1 MNRYRYLLQ
10 ERIEKTFSK
19 KFITAAAV
27 DDLLSCESIV
37 NKLNHGVECLNTWLL
52 QDHHIDKELR
62 LLALLE
68 LDKCELVQQTVA
80 CISLECQKPMKL
92 VSIAALCAR
101 HLNMADKV
109 EAVHTIAEVIAVLA
123 ETDLFD
129 VKKTKEGWIVLSR
142 VELDSEV
149 TQYAENALYLPP
161 LIIKPRKVRSNRDSG
176 YITQR
181 GESLILGFYENHHDD
196 NICLDV
202 INTLNSNEYELDIE
216 FIKQYKEEATEVT
229 IEQLQENARIKDKV
243 LTDIDAQKKLKE
255 IRDNWDKYQEQ
266 GAFFQHLMIHHGN
279 SFYLCNKV
287 DKRGRIYSSGY
298 HVNVQGSSFKKAMVN
313 FKHREIPTGLSSW

>member
-10 ERIEKTFSK
+10 EKIEKTFSK
-19 KFITAAAV
+19 KFIVQQAV
-27 DDLLSCESIV
+27 DDLLTCESIV
-37 NKLNHGVECLNTWLL
+37 NKLNRGIEYVNTWLNKGH
-52 QDHHIDKELR
+52 DIDRELR
-62 LLALLE
+62 LLAVRE
-68 LDKCELVQQTVA
+68 LDIKELVMQVVA

-92 VSIAALCAR
+92 VSVASLCAR
-101 HLNMADKV
+101 HLNMSDKV
-109 EAVHTIAEVIAVLA
+109 EAIHTMAEIIAVLG

-129 VKKTKEGWIVLSR
+129 NKKTREGWIVLSR

-149 TQYAENALYLPP
+149 TQYADNALYLPP
-161 LIIKPRKVRSNRDSG
+161 LIIKPRKIRHNRDSG

-202 INTLNSNEYELDIE
+202 LNILNSNEYELDTD
-216 FIKQYKEEATEVT
+216 FINQYEEQWHRE
-229 IEQLQENARIKDKV
+229 ELSQQEYEELSHADREIYNMDEKNW
-243 LTDIDAQKKLKE
+243 KKF
-255 IRDNWDKYQEQ
+255 QEQ
-266 GAFFQHLMIHHGN
+266 GKFFQTLMIHHGN

>member
-10 ERIEKTFSK
+10 EKIEKTFSK
-19 KFITAAAV
+19 KFITAQAV
-27 DDLLSCESIV
+27 DDLLTCESIV
-37 NKLNHGVECLNTWLL
+37 NKLNRGVEYVNSWLH
-52 QDHHIDKELR
+52 QDHSIDKELR

-68 LDKCELVQQTVA
+68 LDKCELVQQIIA

-92 VSIAALCAR
+92 VSIASLCAR

-109 EAVHTIAEVIAVLA
+109 EAVHTMAEVIAVLA

-142 VELDSEV
+142 VGLDAEV
-149 TQYAENALYLPP
+149 TQYADNALYLPP

-216 FIKQYKEEATEVT
+216 FINSYEE
-229 IEQLQENARIKDKV
+229 QWHRQELSQQEYEELSHADREIYNM
-243 LTDIDAQKKLKE
+243 DAKTWKKF
-255 IRDNWDKYQEQ
+255 QEQ
-266 GAFFQHLMIHHGN
+266 GKFFQTLMIHHGN

-287 DKRGRIYSSGY
+287 DKRGRIYATGY
-298 HVNVQGSSFKKAMVN
+298 HISTQSSSFKKASIN
-313 FKHREIPTGLSSW
+313 FKHREIPTGLDSW

>member
-10 ERIEKTFSK
+10 EKIEKTFSK
-19 KFITAAAV
+19 KFITAQAV
-27 DDLLSCESIV
+27 DDLLTCESIV
-37 NKLNHGVECLNTWLL
+37 NKLNRGVEYVTAWLNK
-52 QDHHIDKELR
+52 DHDIDRELR
-62 LLALLE
+62 LLAVRE
-68 LDKCELVQQTVA
+68 LDIKELVMQVVA

-92 VSIAALCAR
+92 VSVASLCAR
-101 HLNMADKV
+101 HLNMSDKV
-109 EAVHTIAEVIAVLA
+109 EAIHTMAEIIAVLG

-129 VKKTKEGWIVLSR
+129 NKKTREGWIVISR
-142 VELDSEV
+142 VELDTEV
-149 TQYAENALYLPP
+149 TQYADNALYLPP
-161 LIIKPRKVRSNRDSG
+161 LIIKPRKVRHNRDSG

-181 GESLILGFYENHHDD
+181 GESLILGFYENYHDD

-202 INTLNSNEYELDIE
+202 LNTLNSNEYELDTD
-216 FIKQYKEEATEVT
+216 FINQYEEQWHRE
-229 IEQLQENARIKDKV
+229 ELSQQEYEELSHADREIYNMDEK
-243 LTDIDAQKKLKE
+243 TWKKF
-255 IRDNWDKYQEQ
+255 QEQ
-266 GAFFQHLMIHHGN
+266 GKFFQHLMIHHGN

>member
-10 ERIEKTFSK
+10 EKIEKTFSK

-37 NKLNHGVECLNTWLL
+37 NKLNHGVECLNTWLH
-52 QDHHIDKELR
+52 QDHNIDKELR

-92 VSIAALCAR
+92 VSIASLCAR
-101 HLNMADKV
+101 HLNMSDKV
-109 EAVHTIAEVIAVLA
+109 EAIHTMAEVIAVLA
-123 ETDLFD
+123 DTDLFD

-142 VELDSEV
+142 VGLDAEV
-149 TQYAENALYLPP
+149 TQYADNALYLPP
-161 LIIKPRKVRSNRDSG
+161 LIIKPRKVRHNRDSG

-202 INTLNSNEYELDIE
+202 LNTLNSNEYELDTD
-216 FIKQYKEEATEVT
+216 FINQYEEQWHRE
-229 IEQLQENARIKDKV
+229 ELSQQEYEELSHADREIYNMDEK
-243 LTDIDAQKKLKE
+243 TWKKF
-255 IRDNWDKYQEQ
+255 QEQ
-266 GAFFQHLMIHHGN
+266 GKFFQTLMIHHGN

>member
-1 MNRYRYLLQ
+1 MNRFRYLLQ
-10 ERIEKTFSK
+10 EKIEKTFSK
-19 KFITAAAV
+19 RFITAAAV
-27 DDLLSCESIV
+27 DDLLTCESIV
-37 NKLNHGVECLNTWLL
+37 NKLNRGVEYVNTWLNK
-52 QDHHIDKELR
+52 DHDIDRELR
-62 LLALLE
+62 LLAVRE
-68 LDKCELVQQTVA
+68 LDIKELVMQVVA

-92 VSIAALCAR
+92 VSVASLCAR
-101 HLNMADKV
+101 HLNMSDKV
-109 EAVHTIAEVIAVLA
+109 EAIHTMAEIIAVLG

-129 VKKTKEGWIVLSR
+129 NKKTREGWIVISR

-161 LIIKPRKVRSNRDSG
+161 LIIKPRKVRHNRDSG

-202 INTLNSNEYELDIE
+202 LNTLNSNEYELDTD
-216 FIKQYKEEATEVT
+216 FINQYEEQWHRE
-229 IEQLQENARIKDKV
+229 ELSQQEYEELSHADREIYNM
-243 LTDIDAQKKLKE
+243 DAKTWKKF
-255 IRDNWDKYQEQ
+255 QEQ
-266 GAFFQHLMIHHGN
+266 GKFFQHLMIHHGN

-313 FKHREIPTGLSSW
+313 FKHHEIPTGLAEW

>member
-10 ERIEKTFSK
+10 EKIEKTFSK

-37 NKLNHGVECLNTWLL
+37 NKLNHGVECLNTWLH
-52 QDHHIDKELR
+52 QDHNIDKELR

-92 VSIAALCAR
+92 VSVASLCAR
-101 HLNMADKV
+101 HLNMSDKV
-109 EAVHTIAEVIAVLA
+109 EAIHTMAEVIAVLA
-123 ETDLFD
+123 DTDLFD

-142 VELDSEV
+142 VGLDAEV
-149 TQYAENALYLPP
+149 TQYADNALYLPP

-266 GAFFQHLMIHHGN
+266 GAFLQHLMIHHGN

-313 FKHREIPTGLSSW
+313 FKHHEIPTGLSSW

>member
-10 ERIEKTFSK
+10 EKIEKTFSK

-27 DDLLSCESIV
+27 DDLLTCESIV
-37 NKLNHGVECLNTWLL
+37 NKLNRGVEYVNSWLNK
-52 QDHHIDKELR
+52 DHDIDRELR
-62 LLALLE
+62 LLAVRE
-68 LDKCELVQQTVA
+68 LDIKELVMQVVA

-92 VSIAALCAR
+92 VSIASLCAR
-101 HLNMADKV
+101 HLNMSDKV
-109 EAVHTIAEVIAVLA
+109 EAIHTMAEIIAVLG

-129 VKKTKEGWIVLSR
+129 NKKTKEGWIVISR

-161 LIIKPRKVRSNRDSG
+161 LTIKPRKVRHNRDSG

-202 INTLNSNEYELDIE
+202 LNILNSNEYELDTD
-216 FIKQYKEEATEVT
+216 FINQYEEQWHRE
-229 IEQLQENARIKDKV
+229 ELNQQEYEELSHADREIYNMDEKNW
-243 LTDIDAQKKLKE
+243 KKF
-255 IRDNWDKYQEQ
+255 QEQ
-266 GAFFQHLMIHHGN
+266 GKFFQTLMIHHGN

>member
-10 ERIEKTFSK
+10 EKIEKTFSK

-37 NKLNHGVECLNTWLL
+37 AKLNHGVECLNTWLH
-52 QDHHIDKELR
+52 QDHSIDKELR

-92 VSIAALCAR
+92 VSIASLCAR

-109 EAVHTIAEVIAVLA
+109 EAVHTMAEVIAVLA
-123 ETDLFD
+123 DTDLFD

-142 VELDSEV
+142 VGLDAEV
-149 TQYAENALYLPP
+149 TQYADNALYLPP
-161 LIIKPRKVRSNRDSG
+161 LIIKPRKVRHNRDSG

-202 INTLNSNEYELDIE
+202 LNTLNSNEYELDTD
-216 FIKQYKEEATEVT
+216 FINQYEEQWHRE
-229 IEQLQENARIKDKV
+229 ELNQQEYEELSHADREIYNMDEKNW
-243 LTDIDAQKKLKE
+243 KKF
-255 IRDNWDKYQEQ
+255 QEQ
-266 GAFFQHLMIHHGN
+266 GKFFQTLMIHHGN

-287 DKRGRIYSSGY
+287 DKRGRIYSSGF
-298 HVNVQGSSFKKAMVN
+298 HMNVQGSSFKKAMIN
-313 FKHREIPTGLSSW
+313 FKHHEIPTGLETW

>member
-10 ERIEKTFSK
+10 EKIEKTFSK
-19 KFITAAAV
+19 KFITVQAV

-37 NKLNHGVECLNTWLL
+37 NKLNHGVECLNTWLH
-52 QDHHIDKELR
+52 QDHSIDKELR
-62 LLALLE
+62 LLAVRE
-68 LDKCELVQQTVA
+68 LDIKELVMQVVA

-92 VSIAALCAR
+92 VSIASLCAR
-101 HLNMADKV
+101 HLNMSDKV
-109 EAVHTIAEVIAVLA
+109 EAIHTMAEVIAVLA
-123 ETDLFD
+123 DTDLFD

-149 TQYAENALYLPP
+149 TQYADNALYLPP

-202 INTLNSNEYELDIE
+202 LNTLNSNEYELDTD
-216 FIKQYKEEATEVT
+216 FINQYEEQWHRE
-229 IEQLQENARIKDKV
+229 ELSQQEYEELSHADREIYNM
-243 LTDIDAQKKLKE
+243 DAKTWKKF
-255 IRDNWDKYQEQ
+255 QEQ
-266 GAFFQHLMIHHGN
+266 GKFFQHLMIHHGN

-313 FKHREIPTGLSSW
+313 FKHHEIPTGLDSW

>member
-10 ERIEKTFSK
+10 EKIEKSFSK
-19 KFITAAAV
+19 KFIVQQAV
-27 DDLLSCESIV
+27 DDLLTCESIV
-37 NKLNHGVECLNTWLL
+37 NKLNRGIEYVNTWLNK
-52 QDHHIDKELR
+52 DHDIDRELR
-62 LLALLE
+62 LLAVRE
-68 LDKCELVQQTVA
+68 LDIKELVMQVVA

-92 VSIAALCAR
+92 VSVASLCAR
-101 HLNMADKV
+101 HLNMSDKV
-109 EAVHTIAEVIAVLA
+109 EAIHTMAEIIAVLG

-129 VKKTKEGWIVLSR
+129 NKKTREGWIVISR
-142 VELDSEV
+142 VELDTEV
-149 TQYAENALYLPP
+149 TQYADNALYLPP

-202 INTLNSNEYELDIE
+202 LNTLNSNEYELDTD
-216 FIKQYKEEATEVT
+216 FINQYEEQWHRE
-229 IEQLQENARIKDKV
+229 ELSQQEYEELSHADREIYNMDEK
-243 LTDIDAQKKLKE
+243 TWKKF
-255 IRDNWDKYQEQ
+255 QEQ
-266 GAFFQHLMIHHGN
+266 GKFFQTLMIHHGN

-298 HVNVQGSSFKKAMVN
+298 HISTQASSFKKAMVN

>member
-10 ERIEKTFSK
+10 EKIEKTFSK

-27 DDLLSCESIV
+27 DDLLTCEPIV
-37 NKLNHGVECLNTWLL
+37 NKLNRGIEYVNSWLNKGH
-52 QDHHIDKELR
+52 DIDRELR
-62 LLALLE
+62 LLAVRE
-68 LDKCELVQQTVA
+68 LDIKELVMQVVA

-92 VSIAALCAR
+92 VSVASLCAR
-101 HLNMADKV
+101 HLGMSDKV
-109 EAVHTIAEVIAVLA
+109 EAIHTMAEIIAVLG

-129 VKKTKEGWIVLSR
+129 NKKTREGWIVISR

-149 TQYAENALYLPP
+149 TQYADNALYLPP

-202 INTLNSNEYELDIE
+202 LNILNSNEYELDTDFIDNNVMEWSEPE
-216 FIKQYKEEATEVT
+216 FEVGKHTHYEEEQITAMSKDYFENYFKEQSKFFV
-229 IEQLQENARIKDKV
+229 
-243 LTDIDAQKKLKE
+243 KL
-255 IRDNWDKYQEQ
+255 
-266 GAFFQHLMIHHGN
+266 MTHHGN
-279 SFYLCNKV
+279 ALYITNKV
-287 DKRGRIYSSGY
+287 DKRGRIYSQGFHINPQGDSY
-298 HVNVQGSSFKKAMVN
+298 HKAMLN
-313 FKHREIPTGLSSW
+313 LKHREIPTGLSSW

>member
-1 MNRYRYLLQ
+1 MNRFRYLLQ
-10 ERIEKTFSK
+10 EKIEKTFSK
-19 KFITAAAV
+19 RFITAAAV
-27 DDLLSCESIV
+27 DDLLTCESIV
-37 NKLNHGVECLNTWLL
+37 NKLNRGIEYVNSWLNKDHDVER
-52 QDHHIDKELR
+52 ELR
-62 LLALLE
+62 LLAVRE
-68 LDKCELVQQTVA
+68 LDIKELVMQVVA

-92 VSIAALCAR
+92 VSIASLCAR
-101 HLNMADKV
+101 HLNMSDKV
-109 EAVHTIAEVIAVLA
+109 EAIHTMAEIIAVLG

-129 VKKTKEGWIVLSR
+129 NKKTREGWIVISR
-142 VELDSEV
+142 VGLDAEI
-149 TQYAENALYLPP
+149 TQYADNALYLPP

-202 INTLNSNEYELDIE
+202 LNTLNSNEYELDTD
-216 FIKQYKEEATEVT
+216 FINQYEEQWHRE
-229 IEQLQENARIKDKV
+229 ELSQQEYEELSHADREIYNM
-243 LTDIDAQKKLKE
+243 DAKTWKKF
-255 IRDNWDKYQEQ
+255 QEQ
-266 GAFFQHLMIHHGN
+266 GKFFQHLMIHHGN

-287 DKRGRIYSSGY
+287 DKRGRIYYSGY

>member
-10 ERIEKTFSK
+10 EKIEKTFSK
-19 KFITAAAV
+19 KFITAAAI
-27 DDLLSCESIV
+27 DDLLTCESIV
-37 NKLNHGVECLNTWLL
+37 NKLNRGVEYVNSWLNK
-52 QDHHIDKELR
+52 DHDIDRELR
-62 LLALLE
+62 LLAVRE
-68 LDKCELVQQTVA
+68 LDIKELVMQVVA

-92 VSIAALCAR
+92 VSVASLCAR
-101 HLNMADKV
+101 HLGMSDKV
-109 EAVHTIAEVIAVLA
+109 EAIHTMAEIIAVLG

-129 VKKTKEGWIVLSR
+129 NKKTKEGWIVISR
-142 VELDSEV
+142 VELDNEV
-149 TQYAENALYLPP
+149 TQYADNALYLPP
-161 LIIKPRKVRSNRDSG
+161 LIIKPRKIRHNRDSG

-216 FIKQYKEEATEVT
+216 FINSYEEQWHRDELS
-229 IEQLQENARIKDKV
+229 QQEYEELSHADREIYNMDEKNW
-243 LTDIDAQKKLKE
+243 KKF
-255 IRDNWDKYQEQ
+255 QEQ
-266 GAFFQHLMIHHGN
+266 GKFFQTLMIHHGN

-298 HVNVQGSSFKKAMVN
+298 HVNPQGSSFKKAMVN
-313 FKHREIPTGLSSW
+313 FKHHEIPTGLSSW

>member
-10 ERIEKTFSK
+10 EKIEKTFSK

-37 NKLNHGVECLNTWLL
+37 AKLNHGVECLNTWLH
-52 QDHHIDKELR
+52 QDHNIDKELR

-92 VSIAALCAR
+92 VSIASLCAR
-101 HLNMADKV
+101 HLNMSDKV
-109 EAVHTIAEVIAVLA
+109 EAIHTMAEVIAVLA
-123 ETDLFD
+123 DTDLFD

-149 TQYAENALYLPP
+149 TQYADNALYLPP

-202 INTLNSNEYELDIE
+202 LNTLNSNEYELDTD
-216 FIKQYKEEATEVT
+216 FINQYEEQWHRE
-229 IEQLQENARIKDKV
+229 ELSQQEYEELSHADREIYNM
-243 LTDIDAQKKLKE
+243 DAKTWKKF
-255 IRDNWDKYQEQ
+255 QEQ
-266 GAFFQHLMIHHGN
+266 GKFFQTLMIHHGN

-313 FKHREIPTGLSSW
+313 FKHHEIPTGLSSW

>member
-10 ERIEKTFSK
+10 EKIEKSFSK
-19 KFITAAAV
+19 KFIVQQAV
-27 DDLLSCESIV
+27 DDLLTCESIV
-37 NKLNHGVECLNTWLL
+37 NKLNRGIEYVNTWLNK
-52 QDHHIDKELR
+52 DHDIDRELR
-62 LLALLE
+62 LLAVRE
-68 LDKCELVQQTVA
+68 LDIKELVMQVVA

-92 VSIAALCAR
+92 VSVASLCAR
-101 HLNMADKV
+101 HLGMSDKV
-109 EAVHTIAEVIAVLA
+109 EAIHTMAEIIAVLG

-129 VKKTKEGWIVLSR
+129 NKKTKEGWIVISR

-266 GAFFQHLMIHHGN
+266 GAFLQHLMIHHGN

-313 FKHREIPTGLSSW
+313 FKHHEIPTGLSSW

>member
-10 ERIEKTFSK
+10 EKIEKTFSK

-27 DDLLSCESIV
+27 DDLLTCESIV
-37 NKLNHGVECLNTWLL
+37 NKLNRGIEYVNTWLNK
-52 QDHHIDKELR
+52 DHDIDRELR
-62 LLALLE
+62 LLAVRE
-68 LDKCELVQQTVA
+68 LDIKELVMQVVA

-92 VSIAALCAR
+92 VSVASLCAR
-101 HLNMADKV
+101 HLNMSDKV
-109 EAVHTIAEVIAVLA
+109 EAIHTMAEIIAVLG

-129 VKKTKEGWIVLSR
+129 NKKTREGWIVISR

-149 TQYAENALYLPP
+149 TQYADNALYLPP
-161 LIIKPRKVRSNRDSG
+161 LIIKPRKVRHNRDSG

-202 INTLNSNEYELDIE
+202 LNILNSNEYELDTD
-216 FIKQYKEEATEVT
+216 FINQYEEQWHREELST
-229 IEQLQENARIKDKV
+229 QEYEELSHADREIYNMDEKNW
-243 LTDIDAQKKLKE
+243 KKF
-255 IRDNWDKYQEQ
+255 QEQ
-266 GAFFQHLMIHHGN
+266 GKFFQTLMIHHGN

-287 DKRGRIYSSGY
+287 DKRGRIYATGY
-298 HVNVQGSSFKKAMVN
+298 HISTQASSFKKAMVN
-313 FKHREIPTGLSSW
+313 FKHHEIPTGLSSW

>member
-1 MNRYRYLLQ
+1 MNRFRYLLQ
-10 ERIEKTFSK
+10 EKIEKTFSK
-19 KFITAAAV
+19 RFITAAAV
-27 DDLLSCESIV
+27 DDLLTCESIV
-37 NKLNHGVECLNTWLL
+37 NKLNRGIEYVNTWLNK
-52 QDHHIDKELR
+52 DHDVERELR
-62 LLALLE
+62 LLAVRE
-68 LDKCELVQQTVA
+68 LDIKELVMQVVA

-92 VSIAALCAR
+92 VSIASLCAR
-101 HLNMADKV
+101 HLNMSDKV
-109 EAVHTIAEVIAVLA
+109 EAIHTMAEIIAVLG

-129 VKKTKEGWIVLSR
+129 NKKTREGWIVISR
-142 VELDSEV
+142 VGLDAEV
-149 TQYAENALYLPP
+149 TQYADNALYLPP

-202 INTLNSNEYELDIE
+202 LNTLNSNEYELDTD
-216 FIKQYKEEATEVT
+216 FINQYEEQWHRE
-229 IEQLQENARIKDKV
+229 ELSQQEYEELSHADREIYNM
-243 LTDIDAQKKLKE
+243 DAKTWKKF
-255 IRDNWDKYQEQ
+255 QEQ
-266 GAFFQHLMIHHGN
+266 GKFFQHLMIHHGN

>member
-1 MNRYRYLLQ
+1 MNRFRYLLQ
-10 ERIEKTFSK
+10 EKIEKTFSK
-19 KFITAAAV
+19 RFITAAAV
-27 DDLLSCESIV
+27 DDLLTCESIV
-37 NKLNHGVECLNTWLL
+37 NKLNRGIEYVNSWLNKDHDVER
-52 QDHHIDKELR
+52 ELR
-62 LLALLE
+62 LLAVRE
-68 LDKCELVQQTVA
+68 LDIKELVMQVVA

-92 VSIAALCAR
+92 VSIASLCAR
-101 HLNMADKV
+101 HLNMSDKV
-109 EAVHTIAEVIAVLA
+109 EAIHTMAEVIAVLG

-129 VKKTKEGWIVLSR
+129 NKKTREGWIVISR
-142 VELDSEV
+142 VGLDSEV
-149 TQYAENALYLPP
+149 TQYADNALYLPP

-202 INTLNSNEYELDIE
+202 LNTLNSNEYELDTD
-216 FIKQYKEEATEVT
+216 FINQYEEQWHRE
-229 IEQLQENARIKDKV
+229 ELSQQEYEELSHADREIYNM
-243 LTDIDAQKKLKE
+243 DAKTWKKF
-255 IRDNWDKYQEQ
+255 QEQ
-266 GAFFQHLMIHHGN
+266 GKFFQHLMIHHGN

-313 FKHREIPTGLSSW
+313 FKHHEIPTGLDSW

>member
-10 ERIEKTFSK
+10 EKIEKSFSK
-19 KFITAAAV
+19 KFIVQQAV
-27 DDLLSCESIV
+27 DDLLTCESIV
-37 NKLNHGVECLNTWLL
+37 NKLNRGIEYVNTWLNK
-52 QDHHIDKELR
+52 DHDIDRELR
-62 LLALLE
+62 LLAVRE
-68 LDKCELVQQTVA
+68 LDIKELVMQVVA

-92 VSIAALCAR
+92 VSVASLCAR
-101 HLNMADKV
+101 HLNMSDKV
-109 EAVHTIAEVIAVLA
+109 EAIHTMAEIIAVLG

-129 VKKTKEGWIVLSR
+129 NKKTKEGWIVISR
-142 VELDSEV
+142 VELDKEV
-149 TQYAENALYLPP
+149 TQYADNALYLPP
-161 LIIKPRKVRSNRDSG
+161 LIIKPRKVRHNRDSG

-216 FIKQYKEEATEVT
+216 FINQYEEQWHRE
-229 IEQLQENARIKDKV
+229 ELSQQEYEELSHADREIYNM
-243 LTDIDAQKKLKE
+243 DAETWKKF
-255 IRDNWDKYQEQ
+255 QEQ
-266 GAFFQHLMIHHGN
+266 GKFFQTLMIHHGN

-298 HVNVQGSSFKKAMVN
+298 HISTQASSFKKAMVN

>member
-10 ERIEKTFSK
+10 EKIEKTFSK

-27 DDLLSCESIV
+27 DDLLTCESIV
-37 NKLNHGVECLNTWLL
+37 NKLNRGVEYVNSWLNK
-52 QDHHIDKELR
+52 DHDIDRELR
-62 LLALLE
+62 LLAVRE
-68 LDKCELVQQTVA
+68 LDIKELVMQVVA

-92 VSIAALCAR
+92 VSVASLCAR
-101 HLNMADKV
+101 HLGMSDKV
-109 EAVHTIAEVIAVLA
+109 EAIHTMAEIIAVLG

-129 VKKTKEGWIVLSR
+129 NKKTKEGWIVISR
-142 VELDSEV
+142 VELDNEV
-149 TQYAENALYLPP
+149 TQYADNALYLPP

-202 INTLNSNEYELDIE
+202 LNTLNSNEYELDTD
-216 FIKQYKEEATEVT
+216 FINQYEEQWHRE
-229 IEQLQENARIKDKV
+229 ELSQQEYEELSHVDREIYNM
-243 LTDIDAQKKLKE
+243 DAKTWKKF
-255 IRDNWDKYQEQ
+255 QEQ
-266 GAFFQHLMIHHGN
+266 GKFFQTLMIHHGN

-287 DKRGRIYSSGY
+287 DKRGRIYATGY
-298 HVNVQGSSFKKAMVN
+298 HISTQSSSFKKAMVN

>member
-10 ERIEKTFSK
+10 EKIEKTFSK

-27 DDLLSCESIV
+27 DDLLTSESIV
-37 NKLNHGVECLNTWLL
+37 NKLNRGIEYVNSWLNK
-52 QDHHIDKELR
+52 DHDIDRELR
-62 LLALLE
+62 LLAVRE
-68 LDKCELVQQTVA
+68 LDIKELVMQVVA

-92 VSIAALCAR
+92 VSVASLCAR
-101 HLNMADKV
+101 HLGMSDKV
-109 EAVHTIAEVIAVLA
+109 EAIHTMAEIIAVLG

-129 VKKTKEGWIVLSR
+129 NKKTKEGWIVLSR
-142 VELDSEV
+142 VGLDAEV
-149 TQYAENALYLPP
+149 TQYADNALYLPP

-202 INTLNSNEYELDIE
+202 LNTLNSNEYELDTD
-216 FIKQYKEEATEVT
+216 FINQYEEQWHRE
-229 IEQLQENARIKDKV
+229 ELSQQEYEELSHADR
-243 LTDIDAQKKLKE
+243 E
-255 IRDNWDKYQEQ
+255 IYNMDEKNWEKFQEQ
-266 GAFFQHLMIHHGN
+266 GKFFQTLMIHHGN

-298 HVNVQGSSFKKAMVN
+298 HISTQASSFKKAMVN

>member
-10 ERIEKTFSK
+10 EKIEKTFSK

-37 NKLNHGVECLNTWLL
+37 NKLNHGVECLNTWLH
-52 QDHHIDKELR
+52 QDHNIDKELR

-92 VSIAALCAR
+92 VSIASLCAR

-109 EAVHTIAEVIAVLA
+109 EAVHTMAEVIAVLA

-202 INTLNSNEYELDIE
+202 INILNSNEYELDIE
-216 FIKQYKEEATEVT
+216 FINSYEEQWYRE
-229 IEQLQENARIKDKV
+229 ELSQQEYEELSHADREIYNM
-243 LTDIDAQKKLKE
+243 DAKTWKKF
-255 IRDNWDKYQEQ
+255 QEQ
-266 GAFFQHLMIHHGN
+266 GKFFQTLMIHHGN

-313 FKHREIPTGLSSW
+313 FKHHEIPTGLSSW

>member
-10 ERIEKTFSK
+10 EKIEKTFSK
-19 KFITAAAV
+19 KFITAQAV

-37 NKLNHGVECLNTWLL
+37 AKLNHGVECLNTWLQ
-52 QDHHIDKELR
+52 QDHAIDKELR

-68 LDKCELVQQTVA
+68 LDKCELVQQVIA

-92 VSIAALCAR
+92 VSIASLCAR
-101 HLNMADKV
+101 HLNMSDKV
-109 EAVHTIAEVIAVLA
+109 EAVHTMAEVIAVLA

-129 VKKTKEGWIVLSR
+129 VKKTKKGWIVLSR
-142 VELDSEV
+142 VGLDAEV
-149 TQYAENALYLPP
+149 TQYADNALYLPP
-161 LIIKPRKVRSNRDSG
+161 LIIKPRKVRHNRDSG

-202 INTLNSNEYELDIE
+202 LNTLNSNEYELDIE
-216 FIKQYKEEATEVT
+216 FINQYEEQWHRE
-229 IEQLQENARIKDKV
+229 ELSQQEYAELSRADRKIYNM
-243 LTDIDAQKKLKE
+243 DAKTWKKF
-255 IRDNWDKYQEQ
+255 QEQ
-266 GAFFQHLMIHHGN
+266 GKFFQTLMIHHGN

-287 DKRGRIYSSGY
+287 DKRGRIYSNGY
-298 HVNVQGSSFKKAMVN
+298 HISPQASSFKKASIN
-313 FKHREIPTGLSSW
+313 FKHREIPTGLDSW

>member
-10 ERIEKTFSK
+10 EKIEKTFSK
-19 KFITAAAV
+19 KFITAQAV

-37 NKLNHGVECLNTWLL
+37 NKLNHGVECLNTWLH

-68 LDKCELVQQTVA
+68 LDKCKLVQQTVA

-92 VSIAALCAR
+92 VSIASLCAR

-109 EAVHTIAEVIAVLA
+109 EAVHTMAEVIAVLA

-142 VELDSEV
+142 VGLDAEV
-149 TQYAENALYLPP
+149 TQYADNALYLPP
-161 LIIKPRKVRSNRDSG
+161 LIIKPRKVRHNRDSG

-202 INTLNSNEYELDIE
+202 LNILNSNEYELDTD
-216 FIKQYKEEATEVT
+216 FINQYEEQWHRE
-229 IEQLQENARIKDKV
+229 ELSQQEYEELSHADREIYNMDEKNW
-243 LTDIDAQKKLKE
+243 KKF
-255 IRDNWDKYQEQ
+255 QEQ
-266 GAFFQHLMIHHGN
+266 GKFFQHLMIHHGN

-287 DKRGRIYSSGY
+287 DKRGRIYATGY
-298 HVNVQGSSFKKAMVN
+298 HISTQASSFKKAMVN
-313 FKHREIPTGLSSW
+313 FKHHEIPTGLSSW

>member
-10 ERIEKTFSK
+10 EKIEKTFSK
-19 KFITAAAV
+19 KFITVQAV

-37 NKLNHGVECLNTWLL
+37 NKLNHGVECLNTWLH
-52 QDHHIDKELR
+52 QDHNVDKELR

-92 VSIAALCAR
+92 VSIASLCAR
-101 HLNMADKV
+101 HLNMSDKV
-109 EAVHTIAEVIAVLA
+109 EAIHTMAEVIAVLA
-123 ETDLFD
+123 DTDLFD

-149 TQYAENALYLPP
+149 TQYADNALYLPP
-161 LIIKPRKVRSNRDSG
+161 LIIKPRKVRHNRDSG

-202 INTLNSNEYELDIE
+202 LNTLNSNEYELDTD
-216 FIKQYKEEATEVT
+216 FINQYEEQWHRE
-229 IEQLQENARIKDKV
+229 ELSQQEYEELSHADREIYNM
-243 LTDIDAQKKLKE
+243 DAKTWKKF
-255 IRDNWDKYQEQ
+255 QEQ
-266 GAFFQHLMIHHGN
+266 GKFFQHLMIHHGN

-298 HVNVQGSSFKKAMVN
+298 HVNVQGSSFKKAMLN
-313 FKHREIPTGLSSW
+313 FKHHEIPTGLDSW

>member
-10 ERIEKTFSK
+10 EKVEKTFSK

-27 DDLLSCESIV
+27 DDLLTCESIV
-37 NKLNHGVECLNTWLL
+37 NKLNRGVEYVNSWLNK
-52 QDHHIDKELR
+52 DHDIDRELR
-62 LLALLE
+62 LLAVRE
-68 LDKCELVQQTVA
+68 LDIKELVMQVVA

-92 VSIAALCAR
+92 VSIASLCAR
-101 HLNMADKV
+101 HLNMSDKV
-109 EAVHTIAEVIAVLA
+109 EAIHTMAEIIAVLG

-129 VKKTKEGWIVLSR
+129 NKKTREGWIVISR

-149 TQYAENALYLPP
+149 TQYADNALYLPP
-161 LIIKPRKVRSNRDSG
+161 LIIKPRKVRHNRDSG

-181 GESLILGFYENHHDD
+181 GESLILGFFENHHDD

-202 INTLNSNEYELDIE
+202 LNTLNSNEYELDTD
-216 FIKQYKEEATEVT
+216 FINQYEEQWHRE
-229 IEQLQENARIKDKV
+229 ELSQQEYEELSHADREIYNM
-243 LTDIDAQKKLKE
+243 DAKTWKKF
-255 IRDNWDKYQEQ
+255 QEQ
-266 GAFFQHLMIHHGN
+266 GKFFQTLMIHHGN

-287 DKRGRIYSSGY
+287 DKRGRIYATGY
-298 HVNVQGSSFKKAMVN
+298 HISTQASSFKKAMVN

>member
-10 ERIEKTFSK
+10 EKIEKSFSK
-19 KFITAAAV
+19 KFIVQQAV
-27 DDLLSCESIV
+27 DDLLTCESIV
-37 NKLNHGVECLNTWLL
+37 NKLNRGIEYVNTWLNKGH
-52 QDHHIDKELR
+52 DIDRELR
-62 LLALLE
+62 LLAVRE
-68 LDKCELVQQTVA
+68 LDIKELVMQVVA

-92 VSIAALCAR
+92 VSVASLCAR
-101 HLNMADKV
+101 HLNMSDKV
-109 EAVHTIAEVIAVLA
+109 EAIHTMAEIIAVLG

-129 VKKTKEGWIVLSR
+129 NKKTREGWIVISR

-149 TQYAENALYLPP
+149 TQYAGNALYLPP
-161 LIIKPRKVRSNRDSG
+161 LIIKPRKVRHNRDSG

-202 INTLNSNEYELDIE
+202 LNTLNSNEYELDTD
-216 FIKQYKEEATEVT
+216 FINQYEEQWHRE
-229 IEQLQENARIKDKV
+229 ELSQQEYEELSHADR
-243 LTDIDAQKKLKE
+243 E
-255 IRDNWDKYQEQ
+255 IYNMDEKNWEKFQEQ
-266 GAFFQHLMIHHGN
+266 GKFFQTLMIHHGN

-298 HVNVQGSSFKKAMVN
+298 HISTQASSFKKAMVN

>member
-10 ERIEKTFSK
+10 EKIEKTFSK

-27 DDLLSCESIV
+27 DDLLTCESIV
-37 NKLNHGVECLNTWLL
+37 NKLNRGIEYVNSWLNK
-52 QDHHIDKELR
+52 DHDIDRELR
-62 LLALLE
+62 LLAVRE
-68 LDKCELVQQTVA
+68 LDIKELVMQVVA

-92 VSIAALCAR
+92 VSVASLCAR
-101 HLNMADKV
+101 HLNMSDKV
-109 EAVHTIAEVIAVLA
+109 EAIHTMAEIIAVLG

-129 VKKTKEGWIVLSR
+129 NKKTREGWIVISR

-161 LIIKPRKVRSNRDSG
+161 LIIKPRKVRHNRDSG

-202 INTLNSNEYELDIE
+202 INILNSNEYELDTDFIDNNDMEWSEPE
-216 FIKQYKEEATEVT
+216 FEEGKHTHYEEEQITAMSKDYFENYFKE
-229 IEQLQENARIKDKV
+229 QSKFFF
-243 LTDIDAQKKLKE
+243 KLMK
-255 IRDNWDKYQEQ
+255 
-266 GAFFQHLMIHHGN
+266 HHGN
-279 SFYLCNKV
+279 SLYITNKV
-287 DKRGRIYSSGY
+287 DKRGRIYSQGFHINPQGDSY
-298 HVNVQGSSFKKAMVN
+298 HKAMLN
-313 FKHREIPTGLSSW
+313 LKHREIPTGLSSW

>member
-1 MNRYRYLLQ
+1 MNRFRYLLQ
-10 ERIEKTFSK
+10 EKIEKTFSK
-19 KFITAAAV
+19 RFITAAAV
-27 DDLLSCESIV
+27 DDLLTCESIV
-37 NKLNHGVECLNTWLL
+37 NKLNRGIEYVNSWLNKDHDVER
-52 QDHHIDKELR
+52 ELR
-62 LLALLE
+62 LLAVRE
-68 LDKCELVQQTVA
+68 LDIKELVMQVVA

-92 VSIAALCAR
+92 VSIASLCAR
-101 HLNMADKV
+101 HLNMSDKV
-109 EAVHTIAEVIAVLA
+109 EAIHTMAEIIAVLG

-129 VKKTKEGWIVLSR
+129 NKKTREGWIVISR
-142 VELDSEV
+142 VGLDAEI
-149 TQYAENALYLPP
+149 TQYADNALYLPP

-202 INTLNSNEYELDIE
+202 LNTLNSNEYELDTD
-216 FIKQYKEEATEVT
+216 FINQYEEQWHRE
-229 IEQLQENARIKDKV
+229 ELSQQEYEELSHADREIYNM
-243 LTDIDAQKKLKE
+243 DAKTWKKF
-255 IRDNWDKYQEQ
+255 QEQ
-266 GAFFQHLMIHHGN
+266 GKFFQHLMIHHGN

-313 FKHREIPTGLSSW
+313 FKHHEIPTGLDSW